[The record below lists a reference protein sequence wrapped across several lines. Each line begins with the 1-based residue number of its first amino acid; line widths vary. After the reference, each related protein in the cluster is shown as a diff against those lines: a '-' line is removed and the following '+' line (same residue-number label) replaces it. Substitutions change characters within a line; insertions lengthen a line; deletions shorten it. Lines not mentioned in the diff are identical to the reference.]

1 MARLVG
7 YDEIPVTVPP
17 APVEAKV
24 GLTAEQL
31 RKRQVADELAEY
43 GMVETLSYPFVGDE
57 DYKNFA
63 LDADATKKVSVEIAN
78 PLAGDRPFLRRD
90 IIPTLAQTVQRNL
103 RRGVENVSL
112 YEIGHVYLWDP
123 NAPAIP
129 ALPGGVRPTD
139 EQLAALDA
147 GLPEQPDHVAGI
159 LTGLALAYVFRRPRL
174 TCTGTAG
181 VLGDCM
187 VLHGIYNLLIT
198 ADGFW
203 QMVGY
208 FFPSAIIVTLFAARL
223 LHRGRHTV
231 FR

>member
-1 MARLVG
+1 M
-7 YDEIPVTVPP
+7 
-17 APVEAKV
+17 
-24 GLTAEQL
+24 
-31 RKRQVADELAEY
+31 ADELAEY

-129 ALPGGVRPTD
+129 ALPGACQAD
-139 EQLAALDA
+139 
-147 GLPEQPDHVAGI
+147 
-159 LTGLALAYVFRRPRL
+159 RR
-174 TCTGTAG
+174 A
-181 VLGDCM
+181 
-187 VLHGIYNLLIT
+187 
-198 ADGFW
+198 
-203 QMVGY
+203 VGR
-208 FFPSAIIVTLFAARL
+208 A
-223 LHRGRHTV
+223 
-231 FR
+231 